1 MLELLTSDNSIDY
14 MWYEIGLALR
24 VHDNILKGLQR
35 QGEAKSNV
43 LKLNEVIDNW
53 IITKSSSVTWDTLI
67 TAIEG
72 PFVNNVQKANEIRK
86 YLNIGKYRGRVT
98 SYYKSFCS
106 LQLQLPFCF

>member
-1 MLELLTSDNSIDY
+1 
-14 MWYEIGLALR
+14 MWHEIGLALR

-53 IITKSSSVTWDTLI
+53 ITTKSSPVTWDTLI

-72 PFVNNVQKANEIRK
+72 SIVKNVQKANEIRD
-86 YLNIGKYRGRVT
+86 YLSKG
-98 SYYKSFCS
+98 
-106 LQLQLPFCF
+106 